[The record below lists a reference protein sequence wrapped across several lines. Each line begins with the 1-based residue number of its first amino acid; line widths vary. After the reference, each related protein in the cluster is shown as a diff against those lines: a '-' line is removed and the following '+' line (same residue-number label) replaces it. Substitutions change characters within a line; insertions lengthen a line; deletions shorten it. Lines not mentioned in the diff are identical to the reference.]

1 MFNIIRKGVFHRSAS
16 AAAMLLIASV
26 FNATT
31 AFAICLDGGYT
42 LDGATIKDVVPHP
55 TEPDTVFVVQ
65 HPEDTSALAVLK
77 SCDGGV
83 TWSPTSLNRKHLGVS
98 SLAVDP
104 TQPNRVDV
112 STNHGNLVSRDGGI
126 TFELTD
132 YWHSNLIYGNDG
144 TLYSAA
150 GPYKLTRGSATWVR
164 LPRPPQPIN
173 VLRPHPTDSN
183 QLHIGQLYSVDGGVS
198 WQYVRNDGHTAD
210 VRYSELDP
218 MRVIA
223 TGKPVMLST
232 DGGVNWSP
240 PAYNEFEYF
249 ASTQPE
255 GQFVAFDKDDP
266 STLWAVTSDC
276 GIFRSTNNG
285 ASWSTRMTGIT
296 GQTTNCP
303 ANLASPQVSLFEPSP
318 ANGDRY
324 YAVTSDGLFT
334 TADDGESWTPANGVP
349 GPKSDAPAGVF
360 DGDADLEI
368 ELANVPHQFTPPATL
383 RYRGTIRNNGPDAA
397 RSITVSFGG
406 EIVSSTISSC
416 HGIECEITELQAGMV
431 LEFQVERQELGFGGG
446 GTRCTGDVMEIRAQ
460 VSAVTDDPN
469 PANNKANA
477 WVRRENNPSLISSC
491 PGEGLLTGGGG
502 SVSVLLLGALAAVFR
517 VRRRRFRAAQS
528 RFRYHSFTMGRQ
540 IRDYG
545 DR

>member
-1 MFNIIRKGVFHRSAS
+1 MFNMIRKDVLHRSAS
-16 AAAMLLIASV
+16 VATMLLIASV

-31 AFAICLDGGYT
+31 AFAICPGGGYT
-42 LDGATIKDVVPHP
+42 LDGGTIKDVVPHP

-65 HPEDTSALAVLK
+65 NPEDDSALAVLK
-77 SCDGGV
+77 SCDAGV
-83 TWSPTSLNRKHLGVS
+83 TWSPTSLNRVHLGVA

-104 TQPNRVDV
+104 TQPNRVYV

-132 YWHSNLIYGNDG
+132 YWYSNLIYGNDG

-150 GPYKLTRGSATWVR
+150 GPYKLPRGSATWVP
-164 LPRPPQPIN
+164 LTRPPQPIN

-223 TGKPVMLST
+223 TGKPVVLST

-255 GQFVAFDKDDP
+255 GRFVAFDTDDP
-266 STLWAVTSDC
+266 STLWVVTSDC

-285 ASWSTRMTGIT
+285 ANWSTRMTGIT
-296 GQTTNCP
+296 GQAANCP
-303 ANLASPQVSLFEPSP
+303 ANLAAPQISFFEPSL

-334 TADDGESWTPANGVP
+334 TADDGESWTSANGVP

-360 DGDADLEI
+360 DGDADLEVK
-368 ELANVPHQFTPPATL
+368 LANVPHQFTPPTTL

-416 HGIECEITELQAGMV
+416 QGIECEITELQAGMV
-431 LEFQVERQELGFGGG
+431 IEFQVERQELGFGGG
-446 GTRCTGDVMEIRAQ
+446 GTRCTGDIMEIRAQ
-460 VSAVTDDPN
+460 VSAVTDDPI
-469 PANNKANA
+469 PANNKAIA
-477 WVRRENNPSLISSC
+477 TVRRENKPSLISGC

-502 SVSVLLLGALAAVFR
+502 SVGVLLLGALAAVSLA
-517 VRRRRFRAAQS
+517 RRRRFRAVQS
-528 RFRYHSFTMGRQ
+528 RLRYHSFAMGRP